1 MDLRE
6 EEESRIV
13 PKEANR
19 RKVKKNNKKIN
30 NYGRLNRQPSCTQTF
45 QNVTMTWGG
54 HLNTGGQNL
63 QGRRQTRSPKLKEQ

>member
-19 RKVKKNNKKIN
+19 SKVKKNKKIN
-30 NYGRLNRQPSCTQTF
+30 NYGRLNRQPSCTHTF
-45 QNVTMTWGG
+45 QNVTMTWRD
-54 HLNTGGQNL
+54 T
-63 QGRRQTRSPKLKEQ
+63 

>member
-19 RKVKKNNKKIN
+19 SKVKKNNKKVN
-30 NYGRLNRQPSCTQTF
+30 NYRG
-45 QNVTMTWGG
+45 
-54 HLNTGGQNL
+54 
-63 QGRRQTRSPKLKEQ
+63 